1 MMINYCQKS
10 TFKIE
15 LSVPIHTGFDKFL
28 FSLKIIRI
36 RDMNRRKK
44 KERNDY
50 KKLQT
55 KTNK

>member
-10 TFKIE
+10 AFKIE

-36 RDMNRRKK
+36 RDSQQKE
-44 KERNDY
+44 KERE
-50 KKLQT
+50 KRLQ
-55 KTNK
+55 KITN